1 MTQNEEN
8 IPEEAMKA
16 IKEFLD
22 TQSFG
27 NGSSALKALQ
37 TLKKLET
44 LTKTMRNDI
53 YEKLEEEG
61 VDRSVTIGEFTI
73 QKVKPQMVYSIPA
86 DKLLE
91 LKDENPDA
99 FIAITKPSIELT
111 DDERAELEAEQME
124 LMAKEAEIS
133 ARLENDRLAREPEI
147 IDDIKTVQTVAKIAH
162 IEIDEKVKVKGSYK
176 VVKAKKDE
184 NK

>member
-1 MTQNEEN
+1 MTQQEEN
-8 IPEEAMKA
+8 IPEEAMQA
-16 IKEFLD
+16 IKEFLE

-27 NGSSALKALQ
+27 DGKSALKALQ

-61 VDRSVTIGEFTI
+61 VDKSVTIGEFTI
-73 QKVKPQMVYSIPA
+73 QKVKPQMVYSIPS

-99 FIAITKPSIELT
+99 FTAITKPGIRLD
-111 DDERAELEAEQME
+111 DDEKEKLEAEQIE

-133 ARLENDRLAREPEI
+133 QRLEADRLSREPEI
-147 IDDIKTVQTVAKIAH
+147 IDDVKTVQTIAKLANVS
-162 IEIDEKVKVKGSYK
+162 IDEKVKVKGSYK

-184 NK
+184 K